1 MIAIKPKLIVTE
13 ERRPV
18 GLAATTWEQRQGYR
32 DRNGA
37 RIEGQ
42 PGVGMTA
49 AELAKQMGASWV
61 NHPDFKGRDY
71 TLNPEPN
78 LAGVQPCVS
87 CTEYGVFAQW
97 RNLLRWVMQ

>member
-1 MIAIKPKLIVTE
+1 MIAAKPKLIVTE

-42 PGVGMTA
+42 PGVGMSA
-49 AELAKQMGASWV
+49 AELAKQMGASWI
-61 NHPDFKGRDY
+61 NHPDFKGREY

-78 LAGVQPCVS
+78 LAGVQPTVS
-87 CTEYGVFAQW
+87 EFRAGFWAEFK
-97 RNLLRWVMQ
+97 RAFRRSA